1 MLQRIADNAGPI
13 GAHPVPVET
22 QWTWG
27 PIQVGHSTRYT
38 EVLRKNG
45 GRVFEIS
52 GWFLLSHCLHKKS
65 SIIDVLGKAA
75 ADQGSLQ
82 SRPLTSLPEE
92 AITRQHPLGKGVA
105 ELVATGDG
113 AWL

>member
-45 GRVFEIS
+45 GGCLKSVGGSFCHIVCIRNP
-52 GWFLLSHCLHKKS
+52 LS
-65 SIIDVLGKAA
+65 
-75 ADQGSLQ
+75 
-82 SRPLTSLPEE
+82 
-92 AITRQHPLGKGVA
+92 
-105 ELVATGDG
+105 
-113 AWL
+113 